1 MNNQSLRRRF
11 LLCAVGAVFLCLFL
25 SRTVSVLFSYAATD
39 ILYSE
44 SVLPTLLSY
53 LRQIFSACACGA
65 GIAAMC
71 TAIYADERRTA
82 LILLGIHSGLLLADV
97 LCAFASDAVSGAVED
112 VLLGIAAL
120 FNLGDWLVGALLL
133 ALAYLCMVKCF
144 RRGRPLSFALLA
156 ASLVSLGVRMALQLF
171 YIVQFL
177 IEVEFSPYAS
187 EIIQMIGEILQVIV
201 MSGGAVWLSA
211 VGIQAFFA
219 KICRADQ

>member
-1 MNNQSLRRRF
+1 MNDHTVRRRF
-11 LLCAVGAVFLCLFL
+11 LFCAVGAVFLFLFL

-44 SVLPTLLSY
+44 SVLPAVLTY
-53 LRQIFSACACGA
+53 LRQIFFACACGT

-71 TAIYADERRTA
+71 TALYTNSRRTA
-82 LILLGIHSGLLLADV
+82 MILLGIHCGLLLADV
-97 LCAFASDAVSGAVED
+97 LYAFASDAISGSVEAA
-112 VLLGIAAL
+112 LLGIAAL
-120 FNLGDWLVGALLL
+120 FNLGEWIIGVLIL
-133 ALAYLCMVKCF
+133 AAGYLCMAKCHHT
-144 RRGRPLSFALLA
+144 GRSASTALLT

-187 EIIQMIGEILQVIV
+187 EIIQMIGELLQVTV

-211 VGIQAFFA
+211 VGMHMFFS
-219 KICRADQ
+219 KICPAA